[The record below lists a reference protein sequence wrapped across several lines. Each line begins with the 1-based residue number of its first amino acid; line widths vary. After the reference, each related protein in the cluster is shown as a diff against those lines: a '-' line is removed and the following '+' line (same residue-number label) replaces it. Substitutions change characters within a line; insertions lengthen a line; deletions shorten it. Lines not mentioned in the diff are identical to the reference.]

1 MTIANTTVLLKKSA
15 SSGHAPSALAN
26 GELAINYADGKLYYL
41 NANGSIASI
50 SSGTPTYSFAT
61 INANS
66 SLILATSP
74 TDILSISPGNNIT
87 ISACTTSK
95 TITINALAPTTTTA
109 NSYSD
114 LIRGDGT
121 TTVFTIPNAVTSA
134 NSTLIN
140 IDGIIQLQ
148 NAYTI
153 SGSTLSFT
161 EPPYAG
167 ANIAI
172 IQISSLLSGGGSG
185 GGGGGGG
192 GNVTQIV
199 AGTNITVSPSS
210 GVGVVTISATSSS
223 SNVVNSLTV
232 NTNAYIIS
240 SDIALSGTAQTA
252 IDTFSTS
259 TYRSAKYE
267 LQITS
272 GTSYHVLEI
281 RALQDGTNAYLTQY
295 GEYYTNSSLA
305 TFDASV
311 AGGTF
316 SLLASPVNSGT
327 DIKFIRTALI
337 L

>member
-1 MTIANTTVLLKKSA
+1 MAIANTTVLLKKSA
-15 SSGHAPSALAN
+15 TPGRAPSALAN
-26 GELAINYADGKLYYL
+26 GEIAINYADGKLYYL

-50 SSGTPTYSFAT
+50 SSGGSPTYSFAT

-185 GGGGGGG
+185 GGGGG
-192 GNVTQIV
+192 NVTQII
-199 AGTNITVSPSS
+199 AGTNISISPP
-210 GVGVVTISATSSS
+210 GGTGAVTINATTTS

-240 SDIALSGTAQTA
+240 SDITISGTAQTA

-259 TYRSAKYE
+259 SYRSAKYE
-267 LQITS
+267 LQITYGS
-272 GTSYHVLEI
+272 NYHVLEI
-281 RALQDGTNAYLTQY
+281 RSLQDGTNAYLTQY